1 VDSSEKPN
9 DPRFDE
15 QWHLLNSGQ
24 DGGTTGIDVRV
35 LPAWSDYSGKG
46 VRIAIFD
53 QGVEG
58 DHPDLAANFDIEDGY
73 DTASGKVGPGLP
85 VLEGDNHGTVVAG
98 FAAEVGNNGIGGIG
112 VAHGATIVAYRM
124 PLDGGDPD
132 SVPDSEDEDYEAI
145 GFEQQLLQGVDIS
158 NNSWGGTLTSS
169 QDPDNA
175 AIIERLASEG
185 RDGLGTVIVFAAGN
199 ERYTSVLANG
209 QDDQSDPHVISVGAI
224 DRDGR
229 ATWFSNPGAGL
240 LVTAPGE
247 DVLSTDRMPPHGDD
261 PDSEY
266 VVDSGT
272 SFSAPIVSGVAAL
285 MLEANP
291 LLGARDVQQI
301 LAASAWKPEGA
312 DSWMQSADL
321 ILEMMGDHTGL
332 DAQDAALL
340 VRPWDWQTNG
350 AAHWNGGG
358 YHVSHDYGLGLVD
371 AHAAVRF
378 AETWQRGA
386 QTFGNDQELS
396 FSDTTARSLAA
407 GATTGY
413 DITFT
418 DADGVTFEH
427 LTLHVDL
434 AANPDLTL
442 RDVLLAYQDL
452 DIRLTSPSGTVS
464 YLHTGFDA
472 DLWYEFNDE
481 AVLDTEVGDD
491 FRLDLGTTQH
501 WGEAA
506 DGVWRVDIA
515 NRGTTGS
522 ALGLEGIT
530 LDGQGSAG
538 NHDQYLFT
546 DEYRQ
551 AAAEDPSRQ
560 VLADRN
566 GGQDTVNFAPVT
578 SDLVIRLDGA
588 AGQVGDIPWRLA
600 ANGRIEHAVGG
611 DGADGIHGNAENN
624 WLRGMRGD
632 DLLSGGA
639 GNDRLEGGA
648 GNDRLEGG
656 AGSDRLFGG
665 EDDDFLQG
673 GDDGSLLS
681 GGRGD
686 DMVLGSSGDDELYG
700 FAGQDRLEG
709 GFGDDVLDGGKGD
722 DLVFGGDGDDLI
734 VVNYGNDQLDGGA
747 GTDTLAAGSAF
758 SGYRLDGTGAEGSL
772 TDLGTG
778 DRSSFTSIEFLRF
791 ADQTLGWSG
800 SAWAPVA

>member
-1 VDSSEKPN
+1 MVESAKPN
-9 DPRFDE
+9 DPLFDD

-24 DGGTTGIDVRV
+24 DGGTAGIDVRV
-35 LPAWSDYSGKG
+35 LPAWADYSGKG

-53 QGVEG
+53 KGVEG
-58 DHPDLAANFDIEDGY
+58 SHPDLAANFDTEDGY

-124 PLDGGDPD
+124 PLGGDDADPD
-132 SVPDSEDEDYEAI
+132 SENEDDEPI
-145 GFEQQLLQGVDIS
+145 GFEQQFLQGVDIS
-158 NNSWGGTLTSS
+158 NNSWGGLLMSP

-175 AIIERLASEG
+175 AIIDRLATEG
-185 RDGLGTVIVFAAGN
+185 RGGLGTVIVFAAGN
-199 ERYTSVLANG
+199 ERYSGVLANG
-209 QDDQSDPHVISVGAI
+209 EDDQSDPHVISVGAI

-229 ATWFSNPGAGL
+229 ATWFTNPGAGI
-240 LVTAPGE
+240 LVMAPGQ
-247 DVLSTDRMPPHGDD
+247 DVLSTDRMPPHGLD
-261 PDSEY
+261 PDSDY
-266 VVDSGT
+266 AVDSGT
-272 SFSAPIVSGVAAL
+272 SFAAPIVSGVAAL

-312 DSWMQSADL
+312 DSWMQSADR
-321 ILEMMGDHTGL
+321 ILEVMGPHVEGMT
-332 DAQDAALL
+332 AEDAALL

-378 AETWQRGA
+378 AETWRQDV
-386 QTFGNDQELS
+386 QTFANDQELS
-396 FSDTTARSLAA
+396 FSDSTARSLAA
-407 GATTGY
+407 SATAGY
-413 DITFT
+413 DISFA
-418 DADGVTFEH
+418 DAGGVTFEH

-434 AANPDLTL
+434 AADPDLTL
-442 RDVLLAYQDL
+442 RDVLLIYQDL
-452 DIRLTSPSGTVS
+452 DIRLTSPGGTVS

-472 DLWYEFNDE
+472 DLWYGFNSGTD
-481 AVLDTEVGDD
+481 LDSALGEGL
-491 FRLDLGTTQH
+491 RLDLGTTQH

-506 DGVWRVDIA
+506 DGVWRVDIT

-522 ALGLEGIT
+522 VIELEGIR
-530 LDGQGSAG
+530 LEAQGSTG
-538 NHDQYLFT
+538 NDDQYLFT
-546 DEYRQ
+546 DEYGQ
-551 AAAEDPSRQ
+551 VAAADPSRQ

-566 GGQDTVNFAPVT
+566 GGQDTVNFAPLT
-578 SDLVIRLDGA
+578 SDLVIRLDGT
-588 AGQVGDIPWRLA
+588 AGQVGDTPWRLA
-600 ANGRIEHAVGG
+600 ANVRIEHAVGG
-611 DGADGIHGNAENN
+611 DGADRIHGNDENN

-632 DLLSGGA
+632 DMLFGGS

-656 AGSDRLFGG
+656 PGSDRLFGG
-665 EDDDFLQG
+665 EDDDILQG

-686 DMVLGSSGDDELYG
+686 DVVLGGSGDDELYG
-700 FAGQDRLEG
+700 FAGQDRLQG
-709 GFGDDVLDGGKGD
+709 GLGDDLLDGGKGD
-722 DLVFGGDGDDLI
+722 DVIFGDDGDDLI
-734 VVNYGNDQLDGGA
+734 IVNYGDDRIDGGS
-747 GTDTLAAGSAF
+747 GTDTLAAGASF
-758 SGYRLDGTGAEGSL
+758 SGYRLEGTAAEGSL

-778 DRSSFTSIEFLRF
+778 DRSSFTSIELLRF
-791 ADQTLGWSG
+791 ADQTLGWNG
-800 SAWAPVA
+800 SAWDRVA